1 MFVSTEEEHIS
12 LPLANGKVLE
22 NSSPIGS
29 NPDSNEDELSQ
40 ENPSNFMDVN
50 VVQEDEKF
58 QLEQR
63 ILNLEG
69 GFFGDL
75 FVI

>member
-1 MFVSTEEEHIS
+1 MFISTEDENIS
-12 LPLANGKVLE
+12 LHLANGKALE

-29 NPDSNEDELSQ
+29 NPDSNADESSQ
-40 ENPSNFMDVN
+40 EIPSTFTDVN

-69 GFFGDL
+69 VFSWDL

>member
-1 MFVSTEEEHIS
+1 MFISTEDENMP
-12 LPLANGKVLE
+12 LPLENGKALE
-22 NSSPIGS
+22 NSSPIVS
-29 NPDSNEDELSQ
+29 NPDSKDDEPSQ
-40 ENPSNFMDVN
+40 EIPSTFTDVN

-58 QLEQR
+58 QLEQM

-69 GFFGDL
+69 VFSWDL

>member
-1 MFVSTEEEHIS
+1 MFISTEDENMP
-12 LPLANGKVLE
+12 LPLENGKALE
-22 NSSPIGS
+22 NSSPIVS
-29 NPDSNEDELSQ
+29 NPDSKDDEPSQ
-40 ENPSNFMDVN
+40 EIPSTSTDVN

-58 QLEQR
+58 QLEQM

-69 GFFGDL
+69 VFSWDL